1 MSGQAGVRDGAQTVT
16 GSPDPGAPRFPARGL
31 ACQRTIAPAISAMS
45 PSVPETIPITRIRF
59 RSSSK

>member
-16 GSPDPGAPRFPARGL
+16 GSPDTGAPRFPGRGS
-31 ACQRTIAPAISAMS
+31 AQRTMAPAIRAMS